1 VGIYRFYLINPWQD
15 LHHIQ
20 IGVKYL
26 NNNIIAPTTAT
37 NYRNGNYPTSVA
49 CTNHAINTFCDRSI
63 TFNDTKQ
70 EAHGQWL
77 FILTAHGLPAESLC
91 NRHQACPLCGGKDR
105 FRYDDKAGNGTYYCN
120 QCGAGDGFTLLAKYN
135 NWTAKEA
142 LDAVIAYLG
151 INPTNTPTT
160 PQTPRITQTPSSAA
174 LSQDN
179 VKIKALERLRDES
192 RPIQADDP
200 AAKYLRNRG
209 LELSTYP
216 KALRHISELPYYE
229 DGKLTA
235 SYPAML
241 ARVDTPDGKPLTWH
255 RTYLTPDGHKAAV
268 TAPRK
273 LMAPGIASST
283 LGAAIRLYA
292 PTDTLCVCEGIE
304 TALAVHVATG
314 FPVWATISA
323 NGMAALI
330 LPDTVKRVWIMAD
343 NDASGTGEKAASIL
357 ASRLRLKGCDCRV
370 LLPKGPIP
378 EHSKGIDFL
387 DELGG
392 AA

>member
-1 VGIYRFYLINPWQD
+1 LNYNTLTPTIYRLITD
-15 LHHIQ
+15 
-20 IGVKYL
+20 K
-26 NNNIIAPTTAT
+26 PTCNS
-37 NYRNGNYPTSVA
+37 NYPNDKGNYTKGNYSNHKSNYTNSAAITIYDSFCLRSNPFQQAKPQA
-49 CTNHAINTFCDRSI
+49 CGHWPA
-63 TFNDTKQ
+63 
-70 EAHGQWL
+70 
-77 FILTAHGLPAESLC
+77 ILTAHGVPSESLS
-91 NRHQACPLCGGKDR
+91 NHHQACPLCGGRDR
-105 FRYDDKAGNGTYYCN
+105 FRYDDKGGNGTYYCN
-120 QCGAGDGFTLLAKYN
+120 QCGAGDGFNLLAKYN

-151 INPTNTPTT
+151 INPPNTPTT

-174 LSQDN
+174 LNQDN
-179 VKIKALERLRDES
+179 VKIKALERLRAES

-209 LELSTYP
+209 LELTTYP

-241 ARVDTPDGKPLTWH
+241 ARVDTLDGKPLTWH

-343 NDASGTGEKAASIL
+343 HDVNHTGEKAASIL

>member
-1 VGIYRFYLINPWQD
+1 MNYNTLIPTLHRVTADKSTCNTNCSKDKSNYTNSAAITIYDSFSPRSNPFQ
-15 LHHIQ
+15 Q
-20 IGVKYL
+20 VKL
-26 NNNIIAPTTAT
+26 Q
-37 NYRNGNYPTSVA
+37 A
-49 CTNHAINTFCDRSI
+49 CGHWPAILV
-63 TFNDTKQ
+63 
-70 EAHGQWL
+70 AHGV
-77 FILTAHGLPAESLC
+77 PAESLRNC
-91 NRHQACPLCGGKDR
+91 HQACPLCGGKDR
-105 FRYDDKAGNGTYYCN
+105 FRFDDKGGNGTYYCN

-135 NWTAKEA
+135 NLTAKDA
-142 LDAVIAYLG
+142 LDGVIQYLG
-151 INPTNTPTT
+151 LTPTSQPTT
-160 PQTPRITQTPSSAA
+160 PLAPRITQTLTIAA

-179 VKIKALERLRDES
+179 VKIKALERLRTAS

-209 LELSTYP
+209 LELTAFP
-216 KALRHISELPYYE
+216 KVLRHISELPYFE
-229 DGKLTA
+229 NGKLTGT
-235 SYPAML
+235 YPGML
-241 ARVDTPDGKPLTWH
+241 ARVQAPDGRPLTWH
-255 RTYLTPDGHKAAV
+255 RTYLTTDGHKAAV
-268 TAPRK
+268 TAPKK
-273 LMAPGIASST
+273 LMAPGIALST

-330 LPDTVKRVWIMAD
+330 LPDTVKRVLIMAD
-343 NDASGTGEKAASIL
+343 HDVSCTGEKAASIL

-378 EHSKGIDFL
+378 EHSKSIDFL

-392 AA
+392 AK